1 MQART
6 NRAAPEPLKEIAKDA
21 FARRR
26 PCYIHPLMN
35 PVRATLLSLL
45 ACLALRAGEP
55 ESLPGAPADS
65 IQNWMHQNIEDW
77 AFDMAG
83 IDRESL
89 DQSVDRVEQTL
100 EAAAL
105 RDPTPC
111 RADAD
116 QVLLALRKFDEARS
130 CAAWLEAFLDHPGGT
145 GSVTNAVQTV
155 PAQPSPRE
163 MYELWLTLMTNR
175 PAPVT
180 AADYLVQLKPIFR
193 AEKVPAELVWV
204 AEVESAFD
212 PHAQSPVG
220 AVGLFQLMPAT
231 AQSLGLS
238 TWLPDDRR
246 NAEKNARAAAKY
258 LQYLYDRFGDWRL
271 ALAAYNA
278 GPTRV
283 SRLLKKSDVYSYDA
297 IAHQL
302 PAETQAYVA
311 RVEATL
317 VVREGVKLA
326 SLPSGK
332 G

>member
-246 NAEKNARAAAKY
+246 NAEKNARAAAKDPTISLRPLWGLATGAGR
-258 LQYLYDRFGDWRL
+258 LQRRPHASLKASQEERRL
-271 ALAAYNA
+271 QLRRHCASVARGNAGLRRQGRGHPGGPGRRETGLAAV
-278 GPTRV
+278 G
-283 SRLLKKSDVYSYDA
+283 
-297 IAHQL
+297 
-302 PAETQAYVA
+302 
-311 RVEATL
+311 
-317 VVREGVKLA
+317 
-326 SLPSGK
+326 
-332 G
+332 